1 MQHWPERVER
11 VLKAEGD
18 SQVVLLRLGERRVVL
33 KLMLMRGWVARTR
46 CWLGITRHH
55 RKWRGAELLQTARI
69 PTSKPVAMGTI
80 HALDKEGN
88 LTRGQW
94 LVLAYLQGP
103 TLLDVFRDAQRLP
116 HKHRLK
122 RQGVLATK
130 AGESVRSLVRAGLM
144 NRDHKPS
151 NLIVLRSDP
160 RNVYV
165 SLGIIDTVGIRRI
178 PGGNWRHS
186 ATARMLASLIIEAI
200 GCGVYPNLR
209 SRHIAV
215 RAATGAWEPWLSIR
229 RVWRGVRRIVESH
242 GDPTPKVNPLGA
254 ADNQSAPPNQA

>member
-1 MQHWPERVER
+1 MLHWPERVER

-18 SQVVLLRLGERRVVL
+18 SHVVLLRLGERRVVL

-55 RKWRGAELLQTARI
+55 RQWQGAEWIQTARI
-69 PTSKPVAMGTI
+69 PTSKPLAMGTI
-80 HALDKEGN
+80 HARDQGGN
-88 LTRGQW
+88 LIHGQW
-94 LVLAYLQGP
+94 LVLAYLKGP
-103 TLLDVFRDAQRLP
+103 TLLEVFRDAQRLP
-116 HKHRLK
+116 QKHRLK
-122 RQGVLATK
+122 RQRGLAIG
-130 AGESVRSLVRAGLM
+130 AGESVRNLVRAGLF

-151 NLIVLRSDP
+151 NLIVIRSDP
-160 RNVYV
+160 RNLHV

-186 ATARMLASLIIEAI
+186 AIARMLASLIIEAI

-229 RVWRGVRRIVESH
+229 RVWRAVRRIVDRH